1 MLKVQLED
9 KLTKIYSILMLLS
22 NDIDNPSG
30 SCVESIH
37 QEAIDIALEMLD
49 SIIDIL
55 QENNK

>member
-1 MLKVQLED
+1 MLKEQLEN

-22 NDIDNPSG
+22 SDLDNPAG
-30 SCVESIH
+30 ACVESVH

>member
-22 NDIDNPSG
+22 SDLENPAG
-30 SCVESIH
+30 QCVESIH
-37 QEAIDIALEMLD
+37 QEAIEIALEMLD